1 MTRRVNR
8 TGRADVSGGAKRRPK
23 GWTQERRARQAA
35 LIRRWQP
42 WQRSTGPKT
51 EAGKAR
57 CSMNALKHGCRGRA
71 YLQTA
76 SRVRYAI
83 RLSACTNEIARLLI
97 RMRGAHPDLKPTYGM
112 LLSAATD
119 RLRQFREMHGAAC
132 HAEAQRAKAEKVAKL
147 IEQTIE
153 SRNSPTQPIFYA
165 GPRNAPIGLAAP
177 PPQAMVVA
185 NEALSSGPRTA

>member
-1 MTRRVNR
+1 MNKNLESIMRGAIR
-8 TGRADVSGGAKRRPK
+8 GGGKRRLK
-23 GWTQERRARQAA
+23 GWSPERRARQAA

-119 RLRQFREMHGAAC
+119 RLRQFREMHGA
-132 HAEAQRAKAEKVAKL
+132 EKSAKL
-147 IEQTIE
+147 GERTVE
-153 SRNSPTQPIFYA
+153 SGNSPTQPIVYA

-177 PPQAMVVA
+177 PPQTLASPK
-185 NEALSSGPRTA
+185 EALSSEARRA